1 MKKIKLNVKT
11 KSKTYPIIIGKNVIT
26 QISNILKSNN
36 ISFEKTLIIVDSKL
50 PKKKLSILK
59 KKISSKKKIIL
70 FFNANEK
77 NKSLK
82 SVNLILNKL
91 FNLNFNKNDCIISLG
106 GGITGDVSGF
116 AASIYK
122 RGLKFINIPSTL
134 LSQVDSSVGGKTA
147 INVEQGKNLIGSFY
161 NPNFVLISSGF
172 LKTLSKEEYESGLGE
187 VLKYA
192 FIGNKKLKN
201 IIEKNSEK
209 IVQRN
214 EETLQLIIEESIKT
228 KSKIVTKDERENGI
242 RAILNFGHTFG
253 HAIEAYNDYQN
264 ITHGAAITL
273 GMIIAAKVSLFE
285 GHIKE
290 YQLDNII
297 NMIESLG
304 LITDHKKYKYS
315 HLKKYI
321 RSDKKIMDGKLNLI
335 LIDKNFNAFRTS
347 SFNNKN
353 IIKALT

>member
-1 MKKIKLNVKT
+1 M
-11 KSKTYPIIIGKNVIT
+11 
-26 QISNILKSNN
+26 
-36 ISFEKTLIIVDSKL
+36 
-50 PKKKLSILK
+50 PKKHIKDIRETIK
-59 KKISSKKKIIL
+59 NKKISILTLDQGEKSKSFSSYKDIM
-70 FFNANEK
+70 
-77 NKSLK
+77 
-82 SVNLILNKL
+82 NKL
-91 FNLNFNKNDCIISLG
+91 FDLNFDRSDCLIAVG
-106 GGITGDVSGF
+106 GGVVGDITGF
-116 AASIYK
+116 CAATFL
-122 RGLKFINIPSTL
+122 RGIKYIQVPTTL
-134 LSQVDSSVGGKTA
+134 LAQVDSSVGGKTA

-161 NPNFVLISSGF
+161 NPDFVLISSGF
-172 LKTLSKEEYESGLGE
+172 IKTLSKEEYESGLGE

-192 FIGNKKLKN
+192 FIGNKELKN

-214 EETLQLIIEESIKT
+214 EKILQLIIEESIKT

-253 HAIEAYNDYQN
+253 HAIEAYNNYQN

-273 GMIIAAKVSLFE
+273 GMIIAAKISLFE

-353 IIKALT
+353 IIKALA